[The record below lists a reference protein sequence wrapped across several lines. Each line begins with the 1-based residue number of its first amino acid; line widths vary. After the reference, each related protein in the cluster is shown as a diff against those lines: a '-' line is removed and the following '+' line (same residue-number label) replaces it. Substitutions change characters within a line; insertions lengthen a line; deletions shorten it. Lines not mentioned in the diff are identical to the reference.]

1 MDYKKFR
8 MALLVRIGVLFAACA
23 VFSLSVVH
31 YKFHLI
37 TLLSGIFSFYVILRI
52 IRYAT
57 RAHIELEKAFQSMIA
72 NDFSTRFSKKRTQ
85 EFPLLAWSNVIQH
98 KLNEIKIVHE
108 QKEII
113 LNYAIDLLP
122 VGILCVQDENDITL
136 INKKTVEILDL
147 NQSKHFKQMLRTHP
161 ELYQI
166 LIQLQDGQETKITIK
181 TGHNNIELIITRSQ
195 IAVSNHNFSVYTFVP
210 TNADFD
216 QKETEAFKNLMR
228 VLHHE
233 IVNSITPIISLTDS
247 VHQAIQQ
254 QPSTMTNDEISQ
266 AISAVLKRSKG
277 LLKFSSGYRTLTETP
292 QSQPTLIQP
301 SELVQRTI
309 QLLGDSLQHN
319 IRYYTET
326 RASIIADESQIE
338 QVMINL
344 LRNAIE
350 SIPEDTTPQI
360 DILITE
366 QTHELRISIRDNGI
380 GMSDEVLANIFV
392 PYFTTK
398 KNGQGIGMSLCR
410 QLVVANRGKIYIDSA
425 PNEGTTIVLAFPLTS
440 Q

>member
-1 MDYKKFR
+1 
-8 MALLVRIGVLFAACA
+8 
-23 VFSLSVVH
+23 
-31 YKFHLI
+31 
-37 TLLSGIFSFYVILRI
+37 
-52 IRYAT
+52 
-57 RAHIELEKAFQSMIA
+57 
-72 NDFSTRFSKKRTQ
+72 
-85 EFPLLAWSNVIQH
+85 
-98 KLNEIKIVHE
+98 
-108 QKEII
+108 
-113 LNYAIDLLP
+113 
-122 VGILCVQDENDITL
+122 VQDENDITL